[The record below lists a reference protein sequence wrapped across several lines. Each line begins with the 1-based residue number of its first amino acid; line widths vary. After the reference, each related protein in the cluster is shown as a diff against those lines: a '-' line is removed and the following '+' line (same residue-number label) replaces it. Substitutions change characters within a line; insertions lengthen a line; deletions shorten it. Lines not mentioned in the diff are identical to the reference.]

1 MRRLITFAVTF
12 TLLAAVAVSPVAA
25 AKPIIETIV
34 IDDHFVESGLCQFDV
49 TVDGSGHIRV
59 AVFADKD
66 GNVVKQVSNF
76 AIRVSYSANGQTVSV
91 VDTGVDLVRFSADG
105 SFTIAV
111 TGNIQLATDAGTG
124 VISGSAGRTLLL
136 LTPTGEVD
144 EEGFP
149 ILDVT
154 VLAEK
159 GKRATGDLC
168 TVLA

>member
-1 MRRLITFAVTF
+1 MKRLITFAVTC
-12 TLLAAVAVSPVAA
+12 TVLAAAAISPVAA
-25 AKPIIETIV
+25 AKPFMETIV
-34 IDDHFVESGLCQFDV
+34 IDDHFVESGLCPFDV
-49 TVDGSGHIRV
+49 TVDGSGRIR
-59 AVFADKD
+59 FATYFDRD
-66 GNVVKQVSNF
+66 GNVVKQVNNF
-76 AIRVSYSANGQTVSV
+76 AIRVSYSANGQTVNV
-91 VDTGVDLVRFSADG
+91 VDTGVDLARFSADG

-149 ILDVT
+149 IFDVT
-154 VLAEK
+154 VLSEK

-168 TVLA
+168 AVLA

>member
-12 TLLAAVAVSPVAA
+12 TVLAAAAISPVAA
-25 AKPIIETIV
+25 AKPFMETIV
-34 IDDHFVESGLCQFDV
+34 IDDHFVESGLCPFDV
-49 TVDGSGHIRV
+49 TVDGSGRIRF
-59 AVFADKD
+59 AVFFDKD
-66 GNVVKQVSNF
+66 GNVVKEVNNF
-76 AIRVSYSANGQTVSV
+76 AIRVSYSANGETVNV
-91 VDTGVDLVRFSADG
+91 VDTGVDLVKFSADG
-105 SFTIAV
+105 SFTVAI

-149 ILDVT
+149 IFDVT
-154 VLAEK
+154 VLSEK

-168 TVLA
+168 AVLA